1 MEYLISINISDRAEL
16 VVGSPQ
22 ANYAIHAKKGTS
34 LPFGRHRAGESLEL
48 SPAFFINTGKSI

>member
-16 VVGSPQ
+16 VVDFAL

-34 LPFGRHRAGESLEL
+34 LPFGRHRAGESFEL
-48 SPAFFINTGKSI
+48 SPAFL